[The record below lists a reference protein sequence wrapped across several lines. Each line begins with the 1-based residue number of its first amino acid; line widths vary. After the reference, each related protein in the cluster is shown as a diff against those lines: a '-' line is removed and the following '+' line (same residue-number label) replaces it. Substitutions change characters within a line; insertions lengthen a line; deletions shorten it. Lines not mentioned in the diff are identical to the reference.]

1 MTIRDK
7 KAKHREGFALF
18 EWLIVIL
25 AIAALV
31 VVIVPRIGQTAT
43 NAKIRT
49 CQANV
54 DLINSQI
61 ELYRIDTGN
70 WPAALKDVTESSDYF
85 RDGLP
90 ECPFGTPYVMDPNLY
105 RVAEHSH

>member
-1 MTIRDK
+1 MTRRDK

-18 EWLIVIL
+18 EWLIVVL
-25 AIAALV
+25 AIAALAV
-31 VVIVPRIGQTAT
+31 IIVPRIGQTAT

-70 WPAALKDVTESSDYF
+70 WPAALTDVAENTDYF
-85 RDGLP
+85 RNGPP
-90 ECPFGTPYVMDPNLY
+90 ECPFGTPYTIGANNRATD
-105 RVAEHSH
+105 HSH